1 MVSSQVD
8 YTTAFVQAPVDC
20 DVYCEMPRGYRQNEK
35 ILKLKRNLYG
45 LHQGP
50 KNFFA
55 LLKGKLIDI
64 GFKQSSSDPCLF
76 MKGDCVCVVYVDDC
90 LFFAKNQ
97 SIIDNVIEGIREV
110 FMALEK
116 EDDVAGFLGVK
127 LTKHE
132 DGRIEM
138 TQTGLIKRIINA
150 MGLDNSNPKGT
161 PTIEGTLPKDLN
173 GEPCNENFNYASVV
187 GMLMYLQGHS
197 RPDIAFAVNQCARY
211 TFAPKRSHEEA
222 LKHIGRYLVG
232 TADKGIIFTPTN
244 DFCLDCYVDSDF
256 AGQWNYEA

>member
-1 MVSSQVD
+1 
-8 YTTAFVQAPVDC
+8 
-20 DVYCEMPRGYRQNEK
+20 
-35 ILKLKRNLYG
+35 
-45 LHQGP
+45 
-50 KNFFA
+50 
-55 LLKGKLIDI
+55 
-64 GFKQSSSDPCLF
+64 